1 MMVQR
6 SDGQVKTVYLCRGER
21 KQEVLIV
28 ISYSSGYIHVK
39 VISLCRIFEKTCMF
53 FTEFYQHSI

>member
-1 MMVQR
+1 MMVGR
-6 SDGQVKTVYLCRGER
+6 RYRQVQTVHLCRGER

-39 VISLCRIFEKTCMF
+39 TISLCRIFEKRCMF